1 MKNRPEVALAFPN
14 THVIIAA
21 EGCPPTVCKTEAV
34 LGQHSLVGWVD
45 HLMSDNDTN
54 TNETDTPPQL
64 LALSQAQKQ
73 AALNEPEAALVTLSP
88 WADFMSGQG
97 AGAIQ
102 QLRILCLQRTEQL
115 SQAEAVLA
123 AFQAIHPHYPMRH
136 LVEGAAAWANKDWWS
151 SVLAYLEALMQKP
164 QLTGALGRINKAVQK
179 LGPDARPPDPAI
191 EEHLRRVIQQ
201 WSQQQPL
208 DAEALLLLSTLIRW
222 LPVDPAWS
230 DARQTAL
237 DRVQKILSPSI

>member
-1 MKNRPEVALAFPN
+1 
-14 THVIIAA
+14 
-21 EGCPPTVCKTEAV
+21 
-34 LGQHSLVGWVD
+34 
-45 HLMSDNDTN
+45 MSDKETN
-54 TNETDTPPQL
+54 TNKTDTPPQL

-73 AALNEPEAALVTLSP
+73 AAQNEPEAALVTLSP

-97 AGAIQ
+97 AAAIQ
-102 QLRILCLQRTEQL
+102 QLRILCLQRTEQP
-115 SQAEAVLA
+115 SQAETVLA

-136 LVEGAAAWANKDWWS
+136 MVEGAAAWASKDWWT

-179 LGPDARPPDPAI
+179 LGPHARPPDPAI
-191 EEHLRRVIQQ
+191 EERLRRVIQQ

-230 DARQTAL
+230 DARRTAL
-237 DRVQKILSPSI
+237 DRVQQILSPSV

>member
-1 MKNRPEVALAFPN
+1 
-14 THVIIAA
+14 
-21 EGCPPTVCKTEAV
+21 
-34 LGQHSLVGWVD
+34 
-45 HLMSDNDTN
+45 MSDNDTN

-123 AFQAIHPHYPMRH
+123 TFQAIHPHYPIRH

-179 LGPDARPPDPAI
+179 LGPDARPPDPA
-191 EEHLRRVIQQ
+191 
-201 WSQQQPL
+201 
-208 DAEALLLLSTLIRW
+208 
-222 LPVDPAWS
+222 WS
-230 DARQTAL
+230 DARRKAL
-237 DRVQKILSPSI
+237 DRVQQILSPSV